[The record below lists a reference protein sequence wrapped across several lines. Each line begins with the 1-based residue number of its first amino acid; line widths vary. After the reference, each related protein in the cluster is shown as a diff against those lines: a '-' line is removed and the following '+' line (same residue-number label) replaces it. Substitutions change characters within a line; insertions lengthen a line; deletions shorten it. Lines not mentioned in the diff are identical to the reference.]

1 MNRMSPFLKYRKL
14 AGGIPF
20 LILFG
25 VANRTLAQDGMLVGI
40 RNRFEQFSQQ
50 HPQEKLFVH
59 TDKAFYLAGEMIWF
73 SIFDVDGEF
82 NRLLDVSRVA
92 YVEILSADQ
101 RPILQAKVSL
111 LQGRGDGSFYLPPTV
126 SSGNYIL
133 RAYTSWMK
141 NFSADYYFHQTL
153 SIVNSFHKLVR
164 RVAAD
169 SGSAFDVQF
178 FPEGGNLVEGIRS
191 KIGFRVVDRYGKGV
205 DFTGLIT
212 DERNDSVAVIQ
223 PLKFGLGHFYLTPET
238 GKQYRAQI
246 RIGPNQVLVSSLPQ
260 AYNQGW
266 VMQIQDSVPAESL
279 RLAVNC
285 SPALSGQPVYVFVQA
300 RQHFV
305 LSLESVPQNGKTE
318 FIIDRNHLPDGIS
331 QITVFNGSGQPVC
344 ERLVFKKPSSLSIE
358 AKAAQAEYSS
368 RKKISLHLSTR
379 DGYSAPV
386 QADLSLSVFLID
398 SLDQIGPPDI
408 LSYLWLSSD
417 LKGPVESPEYY
428 FTHEGSEADEAADN
442 LMLTQGWRRFVWQ
455 DLEQAD
461 NSRPEFLPEHEG
473 HIVLGRITNRKTGK
487 PASQVMVYLSVPGLS
502 YHLAPVLSDA
512 AGLLQFDV
520 PNFYGSEMVVQ
531 TDSKTD
537 SIYHFDILNPFSE
550 KYTSI
555 LPAPLKVTESMEQ
568 AMLSRHIDVQV
579 ASVYYGATN
588 LSLAMPGKA
597 DTSAFY
603 GTPNARYFLDDYTR
617 FPTME
622 EVLREYVQYITVRKR
637 QKKFELR
644 VLDLVHSYFFDYDPL
659 LLLDGVPFFDANK
672 IIDFDPLKVKKIEV
686 LNREYFLG
694 PLVAGGIISF
704 STYKGDLNGFPLD
717 SSALVLE
724 YEGLQRQRQF
734 FSPVYK
740 TEYDV
745 ARRLPDFRNVLY
757 WAPQVQTDSSG
768 EREISFYSSDRHGK
782 YLILVQGI
790 TDQGLAGVQRSL
802 IEVGQ

>member
-1 MNRMSPFLKYRKL
+1 
-14 AGGIPF
+14 
-20 LILFG
+20 
-25 VANRTLAQDGMLVGI
+25 
-40 RNRFEQFSQQ
+40 
-50 HPQEKLFVH
+50 
-59 TDKAFYLAGEMIWF
+59 
-73 SIFDVDGEF
+73 
-82 NRLLDVSRVA
+82 
-92 YVEILSADQ
+92 
-101 RPILQAKVSL
+101 
-111 LQGRGDGSFYLPPTV
+111 
-126 SSGNYIL
+126 
-133 RAYTSWMK
+133 
-141 NFSADYYFHQTL
+141 
-153 SIVNSFHKLVR
+153 
-164 RVAAD
+164 
-169 SGSAFDVQF
+169 
-178 FPEGGNLVEGIRS
+178 
-191 KIGFRVVDRYGKGV
+191 
-205 DFTGLIT
+205 
-212 DERNDSVAVIQ
+212 
-223 PLKFGLGHFYLTPET
+223 
-238 GKQYRAQI
+238 
-246 RIGPNQVLVSSLPQ
+246 
-260 AYNQGW
+260 
-266 VMQIQDSVPAESL
+266 MQIQDSVPAESL

-305 LSLESVPQNGKTE
+305 LSLESVPQNGKAE

-368 RKKISLHLSTR
+368 RKKISLHLYTR
-379 DGYSAPV
+379 DAHSAPV